1 MNSKKG
7 KAMVST
13 GLNIPWEMREYP
25 IPDPEP
31 DAIVT
36 KITMA
41 SICGSDIHS
50 YKGDFIKRADVL
62 GSKENPKIL
71 GHEMMGRVYKLG
83 SNVKTD
89 YSGQPLKEGDRVVW
103 CYFLPCGK
111 CQACVNDISPCPFR
125 LKHNIVGCEEFPH
138 FKGAFAEY
146 YYVRPGQWI
155 YKVPDTLSDEAVVYV
170 NCAASTVTHGL
181 HKVELPLGARVVI
194 QGAGGLGIS
203 AIPIAKDMGAA
214 QVIVIDKFTN
224 RLELAKS
231 FGADHTININQYPTS
246 EARIQ
251 RGKELTE
258 GRGAELTVEV
268 ASDPNAVGEGVE
280 MLAPGG
286 TYLTMGI
293 VTGGVSQLNM
303 ESFIVRDLKL
313 IGSANYRAG
322 TIPRVLDFMERNRD
336 KYPFDKLISHK
347 FKLEDIEEAFRQVM
361 AGKVLRAAVVTD

>member
-1 MNSKKG
+1 MASKMG
-7 KAMVST
+7 KAMVAT

-41 SICGSDIHS
+41 SICGSDIHT
-50 YKGDFIKRADVL
+50 YKGELKRADVL

-111 CQACVNDISPCPFR
+111 CQACLNEISPCPNR
-125 LKHNIVGCEEFPH
+125 LKHAVVGCQEYPH

-155 YKVPDTLSDEAVVYV
+155 YKVPDSLSDEAVVYV
-170 NCAASTVTHGL
+170 NCAASTVTYGL

-203 AIPIAKDMGAA
+203 AAPIAKDMGAA
-214 QVIVIDKFTN
+214 QVIVVDKFAN
-224 RLELAKS
+224 RLELAKA
-231 FGADHTININQYPTS
+231 FGADHTININEYPTP

-251 RGKELTE
+251 KVKELT
-258 GRGAELTVEV
+258 GGKGVDLTIEV
-268 ASDPNAVGEGVE
+268 ASDPDAVAEGIQ
-280 MLAPGG
+280 MLGFGG

-293 VTGGVSQLNM
+293 ITGEISKLSM
-303 ESFIVRDLKL
+303 EPFILRGLKL
-313 IGSANYRAG
+313 IGSANYRSW

-336 KYPFDKLISHK
+336 KYPFDKMISHK
-347 FKLEDIEEAFRQVM
+347 FKLKDIEEAFRQVV
-361 AGKVLRAAVVTD
+361 AGKVLRAALVTD